1 MKRTCQIWRQA
12 VVYGIA
18 VLFPWIA
25 VAQFNSSI
33 QGVITDPSQALVA
46 GVRVRVT
53 QNETGVSR
61 EATSTAEGLYRVLNI
76 GPGKYTVTA
85 EKEGFRA
92 AKSRDVEVGID
103 QRARLD
109 FTLELAGM
117 AESIQVAEKQAMVET
132 EEGRISGR
140 VERLQLSELPLNGR
154 NLFNL
159 IALQPGVMGRGLSG
173 SSGGGGGNDPFA
185 GETGPQI
192 YASGGRAESNNFT
205 VDDSSANSASR
216 GGYTNINPN
225 ADSVEEIRVVAN
237 NFSAVDGRNGGAQV
251 QVITRG
257 GGNQFHGGASNYFQN
272 NTLSAR
278 NLFEDNVPVS
288 RRNQFGYNI
297 GGPIVRNRIF
307 FFHSYEGLRFS
318 GARAQVLSV
327 ETPAFR
333 DFVLS
338 TRPNSIA
345 AKILRDFGPAAYA
358 TSGFRDLGS
367 PRPGVNLA
375 GPADGI
381 PDVGTVIFAPAQTRS
396 GNQFNIRGDAELL
409 PGKDRLNVNYYR
421 TRATY
426 NTGTIRPAF
435 DRPRTDTTH
444 FASLNHTHIF
454 SPNFINEARFGFLRT
469 YGLLSD
475 PPHPE
480 IPTITVPQIQGWT
493 LGIFPYG
500 FFQNNY
506 QFKDVLSIIHGGHL
520 LKAGGEIRRSH
531 NNTRNTREFVPSYSF
546 ASILDFADD
555 EALQMTRTVDP
566 RAGIPATTDIGLR
579 QWEWAGFV
587 QDDWKVNK
595 ELSLNIGLRYEHYGP
610 ITEIHDQM
618 RSLVFGT
625 GQNYSERFSNGRADF
640 VPRLFD
646 PVWNTLA
653 PRLGFA
659 WNPRSKGWVLRGG
672 YGMAFDRMFLTGA
685 APFASNTPL
694 RASAVLGQL
703 LGTTF
708 TYSLGDPSK
717 PYLGYPVDPA
727 LQRGLDSKNG
737 MIGARVTVAAFDPQL
752 KPGRIQNWF
761 YGIQR
766 EFLPGWVAEVSYLGS
781 TARNLESTTNRNR
794 FRGDMLDGVYNGLN
808 GSFGAIAVTESGS
821 NSIHHGGSVSLRRAF
836 RSGFTVQA
844 AYTIG
849 KTITDAD
856 EGYQNTNYIDAAD
869 RHLNRAV
876 ADFDAPQKLALTWVW
891 ELPFFASQKG
901 LSRAVLGGW
910 QFSGFTI
917 LQKGLPMTVTETLA
931 WPRGDY
937 NGDGQTGDRPN
948 APAATLPRGGW
959 SKADY
964 LSGIFRAADFPLP
977 APGTNGNLGRNTFR
991 GPGFAQADIAFSKRF
1006 RIGERVTAQL
1016 SFDAFNA
1023 LNRVNLSPPAQVLS
1037 NISFGKSTAT
1047 LTPRQCQAGLRL
1059 RF

>member
-1 MKRTCQIWRQA
+1 
-12 VVYGIA
+12 
-18 VLFPWIA
+18 
-25 VAQFNSSI
+25 
-33 QGVITDPSQALVA
+33 
-46 GVRVRVT
+46 
-53 QNETGVSR
+53 
-61 EATSTAEGLYRVLNI
+61 
-76 GPGKYTVTA
+76 
-85 EKEGFRA
+85 
-92 AKSRDVEVGID
+92 
-103 QRARLD
+103 
-109 FTLELAGM
+109 
-117 AESIQVAEKQAMVET
+117 
-132 EEGRISGR
+132 
-140 VERLQLSELPLNGR
+140 
-154 NLFNL
+154 
-159 IALQPGVMGRGLSG
+159 MGRGLSG

-278 NLFEDNVPVS
+278 NLFEGSVPVS

-318 GARAQVLSV
+318 GARAQVFSV

-345 AKILRDFGPAAYA
+345 AKILRDFGPVAYA
-358 TSGFRDLGS
+358 DSGFRDLGS

-396 GNQFNIRGDAELL
+396 GNQFNVRGDAELL

-421 TRATY
+421 TWATY
-426 NTGTIRPAF
+426 NTGTIRPVF
-435 DRPRTDTTH
+435 DRPRSDTTH

-475 PPHPE
+475 PLHPE

-520 LKAGGEIRRSH
+520 LKAGGEIRRGH
-531 NNTRNTREFVPSYSF
+531 INTRNTREFVPSYSF

-595 ELSLNIGLRYEHYGP
+595 ALSLNIGLRYEHYGP

-618 RSLVFGT
+618 RSLVFGS
-625 GQNYSERFSNGRADF
+625 GQNYSERFANGRADF

-659 WNPRSKGWVLRGG
+659 WNPRSKGWVLRGRLRHG
-672 YGMAFDRMFLTGA
+672 VRPDVSHGAGALCFQYSAARVGGARAITRNDVHLQSGRPFQAVPRLPCGPGVAARSGQQERHDWRSRHTGGIRSSTEA
-685 APFASNTPL
+685 RANSELVL
-694 RASAVLGQL
+694 RDPTRVPARLGGRGQL
-703 LGTTF
+703 
-708 TYSLGDPSK
+708 S
-717 PYLGYPVDPA
+717 
-727 LQRGLDSKNG
+727 R
-737 MIGARVTVAAFDPQL
+737 
-752 KPGRIQNWF
+752 
-761 YGIQR
+761 
-766 EFLPGWVAEVSYLGS
+766 
-781 TARNLESTTNRNR
+781 
-794 FRGDMLDGVYNGLN
+794 LDGAK
-808 GSFGAIAVTESGS
+808 SAEHDEPESLPRRHAGWCVQRAERKLWRHRRDGIRLKFDS
-821 NSIHHGGSVSLRRAF
+821 PRRERITAARIPQWLHAAGRVHDRQDHHRRRRRLPEHQLHR
-836 RSGFTVQA
+836 RSG
-844 AYTIG
+844 
-849 KTITDAD
+849 
-856 EGYQNTNYIDAAD
+856 
-869 RHLNRAV
+869 
-876 ADFDAPQKLALTWVW
+876 
-891 ELPFFASQKG
+891 
-901 LSRAVLGGW
+901 
-910 QFSGFTI
+910 
-917 LQKGLPMTVTETLA
+917 
-931 WPRGDY
+931 
-937 NGDGQTGDRPN
+937 
-948 APAATLPRGGW
+948 
-959 SKADY
+959 
-964 LSGIFRAADFPLP
+964 
-977 APGTNGNLGRNTFR
+977 
-991 GPGFAQADIAFSKRF
+991 
-1006 RIGERVTAQL
+1006 
-1016 SFDAFNA
+1016 
-1023 LNRVNLSPPAQVLS
+1023 PPS
-1037 NISFGKSTAT
+1037 
-1047 LTPRQCQAGLRL
+1047 
-1059 RF
+1059 